1 MTVIGIADGI
11 AVRLGDGDEAACVV
25 VLVLRHARGG
35 GDGGDGGQQTDFVI
49 GMFLR
54 LLPGVV
60 LGGLSDLDPYSCQ
73 FAVFLFIHF
82 TSFCHQ

>member
-1 MTVIGIADGI
+1 MTVVGIADGI
-11 AVRLGDGDEAACVV
+11 AVRLGDGDETAGVV
-25 VLVLRHARGG
+25 VLVLCHARG
-35 GDGGDGGQQTDFVI
+35 GGDGGQQTDFVI

>member
-1 MTVIGIADGI
+1 MAVVGIVHGL
-11 AVRLGDGDEAACVV
+11 AVRLGDGEEAAGIV
-25 VLVLRHARGG
+25 VLVLRHALG
-35 GDGGDGGQQTDFVI
+35 GGDGGQQTDFVI